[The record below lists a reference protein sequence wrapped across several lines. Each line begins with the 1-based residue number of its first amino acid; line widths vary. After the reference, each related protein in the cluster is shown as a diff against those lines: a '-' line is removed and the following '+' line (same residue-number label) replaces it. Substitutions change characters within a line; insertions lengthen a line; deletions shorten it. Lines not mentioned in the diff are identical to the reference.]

1 MTEDFEEKV
10 WEEEGGLDPE
20 VFESE
25 PEPEPEPVI
34 EETAT
39 TSEPGV
45 KVKYNRPGSVTLDSG
60 QTLVYNRWVEVT
72 ESEAEYLLSF
82 NSPGNQRF
90 VQSTT

>member
-1 MTEDFEEKV
+1 MTEDFEEEL

-25 PEPEPEPVI
+25 PEPEPVI

-39 TSEPGV
+39 ASEPGV
-45 KVKYNRPGSVTLDSG
+45 QVKYNNPGSVVLDSG

-72 ESEAEYLLSF
+72 ASEAAYLLSF

-90 VQSTT
+90 IQSTT